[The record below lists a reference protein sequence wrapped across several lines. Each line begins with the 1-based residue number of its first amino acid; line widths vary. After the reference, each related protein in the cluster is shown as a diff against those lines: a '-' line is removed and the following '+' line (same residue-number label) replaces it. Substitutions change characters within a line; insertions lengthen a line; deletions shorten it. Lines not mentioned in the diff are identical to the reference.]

1 VTDTVAVALFAATP
15 PTLVAV
21 AALVQAIRTHKAV
34 NSRMDELLALTRKQA
49 TEEATL
55 AEKGAQKG
63 RDIVAAVAK
72 QRHDSKP

>member
-1 VTDTVAVALFAATP
+1 MTDTVAVALFAATP

-63 RDIVAAVAK
+63 RETGAANVRQK
-72 QRHDSKP
+72 NDSQL